1 MSSIAHLLAE
11 TAMQVI
17 AGLPFAVKLHHL
29 GSDAFEQQAL
39 IEDERIEPLVV
50 AVADKNRRGGCPP

>member
-1 MSSIAHLLAE
+1 
-11 TAMQVI
+11 MQVI

-50 AVADKNRRGGCPP
+50 AVADKNRHGGCPP